1 MKTCMVAGASGLVGS
16 SLVRM
21 LLESSHYEKVHIL
34 VRKKIELVHPKLV
47 QHLVDFEKLADFHVG
62 FKADDAYV
70 TLGTTIA
77 KAGSKS
83 AFYKVD
89 HDFVV
94 SFAKKANSLG
104 ASGLFVVSS
113 MGANPA
119 SSIFYNKVKG
129 EMEENIKAIGF
140 PRLGIFRPS
149 LLLGPRQEKRAG
161 EKFAGWMMRTIE
173 FMIPAR
179 YKAIHVDKVA
189 KKMVEL
195 ALNDENGLF
204 ILESD
209 KLQ

>member
-1 MKTCMVAGASGLVGS
+1 MKTCLVAGASGLVGS

-21 LLESSHYEKVHIL
+21 LLNAPQYEKVHIL
-34 VRKKIELVHPKLV
+34 VRKELPHLHRKLV
-47 QHLVDFEKLADFHVG
+47 QHLIDFDKLADFHAY
-62 FKADDAYV
+62 FKVDDAFV
-70 TLGTTIA
+70 ALGTTIA
-77 KAGSKS
+77 NAGSKN

-94 SFAKKANSLG
+94 SFAKKARSLG
-104 ASGLFVVSS
+104 ACGLFVVSS

-129 EMEENIKAIGF
+129 EMEEDLRDIGF

-161 EKFAGWMMRTIE
+161 EKFASWIMRNLD
-173 FMIPAR
+173 FLIPKK

-189 KKMVEL
+189 NKMIEL
-195 ALNDENGLF
+195 ALNDENGVF

>member
-1 MKTCMVAGASGLVGS
+1 MKTCIVAGASGLVGS

-21 LLESSHYEKVHIL
+21 LLESPGYEKVHIL
-34 VRKKIELVHPKLV
+34 VRKKIDLNHPKLA
-47 QHLVDFEKLADFHVG
+47 QHIVDFDKLADYQAD
-62 FKADDAYV
+62 FKADDAFV
-70 TLGTTIA
+70 TLGSTIA

-94 SFAKKANSLG
+94 SFAKKARSLG

-113 MGANPA
+113 MGANA
-119 SSIFYNKVKG
+119 SSSIFYNKVKG

-140 PRLGIFRPS
+140 PSLGIFRPS

-161 EKFAGWMMRTIE
+161 EKFAGWMMQIFD
-173 FMIPAR
+173 FMIPAK
-179 YKAIHVDKVA
+179 YKSIHVDKVA
-189 KKMVEL
+189 NKMIEL
-195 ALNDENGLF
+195 ALSDKNSLF

>member
-1 MKTCMVAGASGLVGS
+1 MKTCLVAGASGLVGS

-21 LLESSHYEKVHIL
+21 LQESPQYDKVHIL
-34 VRKKIELVHPKLV
+34 VRSEIDLVHPKLV
-47 QHLVDFEKLADFHVG
+47 QHLVDFEKLVDCDLDFKVI
-62 FKADDAYV
+62 DAFV

-77 KAGSKS
+77 KAGSKN

-94 SFAKKANSLG
+94 AFAKKAYSLG

-113 MGANPA
+113 MGANPS

-129 EMEENIKAIGF
+129 EMEENIKGIGF
-140 PRLGIFRPS
+140 PRIGIFRPS
-149 LLLGPRQEKRAG
+149 LLLGPRSEKRAG
-161 EKFAGWMMRTIE
+161 ERFAGWMMQALDFI
-173 FMIPAR
+173 IPAK
-179 YKAIHVDKVA
+179 YKSIHVDKVA
-189 KKMVEL
+189 KRMVEL
-195 ALNDENGLF
+195 ALNETKGIT

>member
-1 MKTCMVAGASGLVGS
+1 MKTCLVAGASGLVGS

-21 LLESSHYEKVHIL
+21 LQESPQYDKVHIL
-34 VRKKIELVHPKLV
+34 VRSEIDLVHPKLV
-47 QHLVDFEKLADFHVG
+47 QHLVDFEKLVDCDLDFKVI
-62 FKADDAYV
+62 DAFV

-77 KAGSKS
+77 KAGSKN

-94 SFAKKANSLG
+94 AFAKRAYSLG

-113 MGANPA
+113 MGANPS

-129 EMEENIKAIGF
+129 EMEENIKGIGF
-140 PRLGIFRPS
+140 PRIGIFRPS
-149 LLLGPRQEKRAG
+149 LLLGPRSEKRAG
-161 EKFAGWMMRTIE
+161 ERFAGWMMQALDFI
-173 FMIPAR
+173 IPAK
-179 YKAIHVDKVA
+179 YKSIHVDKVA
-189 KKMVEL
+189 KRMVEL
-195 ALNDENGLF
+195 ALNETKGIT